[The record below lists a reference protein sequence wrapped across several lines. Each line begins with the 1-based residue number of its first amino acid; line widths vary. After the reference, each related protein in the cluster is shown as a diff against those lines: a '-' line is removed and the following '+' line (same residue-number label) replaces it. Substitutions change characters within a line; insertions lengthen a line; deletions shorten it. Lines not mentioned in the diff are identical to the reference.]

1 MACLNFM
8 LMKDRLGRVV
18 KVPCGKCIECKKDRA
33 KAWAFRLMC
42 EAKEH
47 DSAVFLTLTYS
58 PENVPLVP
66 GAPYPFYATLSSTDL
81 QLFFKRLR
89 FNLGGRMIKYYACGE
104 YGSKTYRPH
113 YHAIVFGLD
122 FSDLPAVEKSWNQG
136 FVKLDE
142 VNVATV
148 NYVAGYVQKKLYGSD
163 TYPDMIEPPFSRMS
177 KRLGFKYFQDNWEK
191 IWKQGITF
199 QGYRMPTP
207 RYFYRLLEDKK
218 IGDKE
223 TWEIFEKRR
232 ENAKKSELDQELSL
246 SRRFGYTAQS
256 DEKELFRLS
265 VQRNNRSGAEAR
277 ERLFENRSKI

>member
-1 MACLNFM
+1 MG
-8 LMKDRLGRVV
+8 KVV

-47 DSAVFLTLTYS
+47 KTAVFLTLTYD

-66 GAPYPFYATLSSTDL
+66 GAPFPFYATLSSYDL
-81 QLFFKRLR
+81 QAFFKRLR
-89 FNLGGRMIKYYACGE
+89 FNLDGRKIRYYACGE
-104 YGSKTYRPH
+104 YGTTTYRPH

-163 TYPDMIEPPFSRMS
+163 TYPDMIQPPFSRMS
-177 KRLGFKYFQDNWEK
+177 KGIGFKYFEENCEK
-191 IWKQGITF
+191 IWKHGITF
-199 QGYRMPTP
+199 QGYKIPTP

-218 IGDKE
+218 IGNKA
-223 TWEIFEKRR
+223 TWEIYEKRR
-232 ENAKKSELDQELSL
+232 ENAMKSELDQELSL
-246 SRRFGYTAQS
+246 SRRFGYS
-256 DEKELFRLS
+256 GLSEEKDRFRMALE
-265 VQRNNRSGAEAR
+265 RNNRLGAEAR
-277 ERLFENRSKI
+277 EQFNENRRKI